1 MSQFE
6 DNQNT
11 SYLGSNESAEPMQ
24 DRAPSKRTGVLGETT
39 KLRCKIENKFVT
51 LPLMNQIVVGRT
63 MDGDVVDFDLTP
75 YDAYHYGVSRR
86 HAILTPMDGFL
97 YIEDL
102 GSTNGTRING
112 FQLTSKQKYRLRDG
126 DELEFARLRMLIK
139 FEG

>member
-1 MSQFE
+1 VSTDE
-6 DNQNT
+6 KNT
-11 SYLGSNESAEPMQ
+11 SYLGDNDEAEPMQ
-24 DRAPSKRTGVLGETT
+24 DRAPSKRTGMLSETS
-39 KLRCKIENKFVT
+39 KLKCKIEDKFVT
-51 LPLMNQIVVGRT
+51 LPIIEHMVVGRT

-86 HAILTPMDGFL
+86 HATLTMMDGFL

-126 DELEFARLRMLIK
+126 DEIEFARLRMIIK
-139 FEG
+139 FED